1 MTTDK
6 NQYDPHIMEF
16 LQVAV
21 EFCAFLERCQG
32 AERREFMQ
40 TLLKLLPLLYLK
52 ANMLPRIETSFA
64 FLPDDKV
71 TEEDYN
77 FIRHIVYD
85 IMQEDDDFEEFVYDG
100 PLQTEESTWK
110 SVSECLADMYQAL
123 RNFVAIYEERLESCM
138 NDALSNLM
146 ENFDLYWGEA
156 LVDCLR
162 RLHKLY
168 YMKPDEDTL

>member
-1 MTTDK
+1 MTK
-6 NQYDPHIMEF
+6 EQNQYDPNTMEF

-21 EFCAFLERCQG
+21 EFCAFLERSQG
-32 AERREFMQ
+32 MEKKEFMQ

-52 ANMLPRIETSFA
+52 ANMLTRMETSYA

-77 FIRHIVYD
+77 YIRCIVYN
-85 IMQEDDDFEEFVYDG
+85 IMQQDDDFEELVYDK
-100 PLQTEESTWK
+100 PLQTEESAWK
-110 SVSECLADMYQAL
+110 SVSECLADIYQAL
-123 RNFVAIYEERLESCM
+123 RNFAAIYEERLESCM
-138 NDALSNLM
+138 NDALCALM

-156 LVDCLR
+156 LVDCLS

-168 YMKPDEDTL
+168 YMKADEDTL